1 MNQEEK
7 ARVVE
12 SYIASSKLELGKDLV
27 LRRAE
32 ESDWASQALYKLA
45 SREPALVLE
54 LCISIARQEG
64 SEETLERVANGPL
77 VEVLKSADDGLLAE
91 IVRIASATPT
101 LRELLSYVWEDN
113 ELARAT
119 WVVIRDNSAE

>member
-12 SYIASSKLELGKDLV
+12 SYIASSKFSLGKDRV
-27 LRRAE
+27 LRRAG
-32 ESDWASQALYKLA
+32 ESDWASQVLYKLA

-54 LCISIARQEG
+54 LCISIAKQDG

-77 VEVLKSADDGLLAE
+77 VEVLKSADDALLAG
-91 IVRIASATPT
+91 IVRIASAAPA
-101 LRELLSYVWEDN
+101 LRELLSCVWEDN
-113 ELARAT
+113 ELAQST